1 MVPSIPFSKWT
12 KGSGRTFGNYEND
25 TKVTK
30 KPFPYFEGTVSTFL
44 KKLKGTVSTFLK
56 KFPQNLFCKKR
67 YRQYHFRT
75 FRTFSEPFQN
85 LSVSVVIYGHIK
97 RSTTGVSKICLE
109 GMIEGKRNRGKP
121 KTRWRDNIL
130 SWSTLPDWLSIGQ
143 YVQNR
148 KFWRQLSVMSS
159 QSAHAE

>member
-56 KFPQNLFCKKR
+56 KFPQNLFCKKKVQTVPFS
-67 YRQYHFRT
+67 YLSYLFRT
-75 FRTFSEPFQN
+75 FLEPFDIC
-85 LSVSVVIYGHIK
+85 SDVSIFD
-97 RSTTGVSKICLE
+97 SS
-109 GMIEGKRNRGKP
+109 MPNNRGH
-121 KTRWRDNIL
+121 
-130 SWSTLPDWLSIGQ
+130 TLPFLVIFPPTNSI
-143 YVQNR
+143 YYDP
-148 KFWRQLSVMSS
+148 QL
-159 QSAHAE
+159 